1 MKLAGNFNS
10 NVDGTDSKEATRDID
25 PKETLLISCSKTFTT
40 PENSINAHSARG
52 WSLRKLG
59 DDRAVRRH
67 FVVVSTN
74 ALILRNRRL
83 KKGSS

>member
-1 MKLAGNFNS
+1 MTLAGNFNS

-25 PKETLLISCSKTFTT
+25 PKETLLIICSKIFTT
-40 PENSINAHSARG
+40 PETPIDAHSARA
-52 WSLRKLG
+52 WTLRKLG

-67 FVVVSTN
+67 IVAVSTN
-74 ALILRNRRL
+74 ALILRYRRL